1 MPLYEYFCP
10 ECERD
15 FEQRMPIAEADQAAC
30 PNCGSAQTK
39 RRLARVAL
47 QLQSVS
53 SSSFSDV
60 GSVCDSS
67 SCCGGTCGFDNLN

>member
-10 ECERD
+10 ECEHD
-15 FEQRMPIAEADQAAC
+15 FEQRMSIAEADQAAC
-30 PNCGSAQTK
+30 PHCGSPQTK

-53 SSSFSDV
+53 SSSFADA
-60 GSVCDSS
+60 GSTCDSG
-67 SCCGGTCGFDNLN
+67 SCCGGTCGLDYLN